1 MGVPLTSYEYKV
13 WEAMAVKKK
22 KWIQGAVQKPGSFT
36 AAAKRAR
43 KTVAEYAEEKAEAP
57 GKLGKRARLAQTLRK
72 IAKKK
77 KK

>member
-1 MGVPLTSYEYKV
+1 
-13 WEAMAVKKK
+13 MAGKKK
-22 KWIQGAVQKPGSFT
+22 KWIQEAIKEPGSFT
-36 AAAKRAR
+36 AAAKRAG
-43 KTVAEYAEEKAEAP
+43 KTVAAFAEAKVGAP